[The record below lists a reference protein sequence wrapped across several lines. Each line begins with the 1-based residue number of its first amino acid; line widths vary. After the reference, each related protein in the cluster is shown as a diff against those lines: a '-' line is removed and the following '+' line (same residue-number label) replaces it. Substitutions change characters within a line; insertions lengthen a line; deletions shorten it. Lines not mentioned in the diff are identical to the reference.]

1 MEYVAQQSAAFESNA
16 AQGERIE
23 LNDAP
28 QLLTLAELEQIGG
41 GEGEQ
46 TSTPTKGW

>member
-16 AQGERIE
+16 AQADHLE

-28 QLLTLAELEQIGG
+28 QMLSLAELEQISG

-46 TSTPTKGW
+46 NSTPTKGW

>member
-16 AQGERIE
+16 AQAEHVE

-28 QLLTLAELEQIGG
+28 QLLSLAELEQIGG
-41 GEGEQ
+41 GDGEFA
-46 TSTPTKGW
+46 STPTKGW